1 MAERVTEGSLRGIKV
16 DDVKKSR
23 LKQEDLE
30 YLCSLSSSDP
40 GLRALLD
47 KRLGDQLSHSKRKLR
62 AELEKGL
69 EGEVASRVEVQVEAR
84 LAKIREEERL
94 NARVELGLS
103 ASGAAA
109 PAPAEGSAPEPDG
122 ASGRV
127 AGQAWVPKHLQRSRR
142 R

>member
-1 MAERVTEGSLRGIKV
+1 MFAAFQR
-16 DDVKKSR
+16 SR
-23 LKQEDLE
+23 
-30 YLCSLSSSDP
+30 
-40 GLRALLD
+40 LRALLD

-69 EGEVASRVEVQVEAR
+69 EEEVASRGESQVEAR

-109 PAPAEGSAPEPDG
+109 PADDSSPAEPDG
-122 ASGRV
+122 GSSRA
-127 AGQAWVPKHLQRSRR
+127 AGQAWVPKHLQRPRR

>member
-1 MAERVTEGSLRGIKV
+1 M
-16 DDVKKSR
+16 
-23 LKQEDLE
+23 E

-47 KRLGDQLSHSKRKLR
+47 KRLGDQLSHSRRKLR

-69 EGEVASRVEVQVEAR
+69 EEEVASRVEAQVKVR

-103 ASGAAA
+103 ASGAA

-122 ASGRV
+122 GGSVRG
-127 AGQAWVPKHLQRSRR
+127 AGQAWVPRHLQKSRR